1 MPGER
6 ISSRHPMAVLP
17 ASYARTLSDLKERIQ
32 HERLRVVLSANT
44 AMILLYW
51 DIGRVILSR
60 QEAEGWGSK
69 VVGQLSADLT
79 RAFPDMRGLSPRNLQ
94 YMRAFAAAW
103 PEPEFVQQVV
113 AQIPWGQNVVLLDR
127 LPDAE
132 TRRWYAEK
140 VRAEGWSRNILT
152 LQVGRRLH
160 EREGRAVHNFP
171 ANLPPA
177 TSDLAAQV
185 FKDPYLFDFLGT
197 ADPRHEAEVESALV
211 DHVQKFLLELG
222 VGFAF
227 VGRQV
232 RLEVGDKDFYIDL
245 LFYHLR
251 LRCFV
256 VIELK
261 AVPFEPAFTGQLSF
275 YLAAVDN
282 QKRHPTDAPTIGLL
296 LCRGKNR
303 VEVEYALQGLKQ
315 PMGVADWETQLVRT
329 LPDELKS
336 SLPTVE
342 DLEQELAEPPKE

>member
-1 MPGER
+1 MKL
-6 ISSRHPMAVLP
+6 ALP
-17 ASYARTLSDLKERIQ
+17 PSYAATLADLKARIRV
-32 HERLRVVLSANT
+32 ERLRVVLSANT
-44 AMILLYW
+44 TVLMMYW
-51 DIGRVILSR
+51 DIGGVILAR
-60 QEAEGWGSK
+60 QESEGWGAR
-69 VVGQLSADLT
+69 VVSRLSADLVDE
-79 RAFPDMRGLSPRNLQ
+79 FPDMKGLSPRNLH

-103 PEPEFVQQVV
+103 PDREIVQQVV

-127 LPDAE
+127 LTDAE
-132 TRRWYAEK
+132 ERRWYAGK
-140 VRAEGWSRNILT
+140 VRAEGWSRAILA
-152 LQVGRRLH
+152 LQIDRRLY

-171 ANLPPA
+171 RTLPPA

-197 ADPRHEAEVESALV
+197 ADPRREAEVEKALV
-211 DHVQKFLLELG
+211 DHVQAFLLELG

-232 RLEVGDKDFYIDL
+232 RLDVGDKDFYLDL

-275 YLAAVDN
+275 YLATVDN
-282 QKRHPTDAPTIGLL
+282 QMRHPTDAPTIGLL

-315 PMGVADWETQLVRT
+315 PVGVADWETQLVRA
-329 LPDELKS
+329 LPDDLKA
-336 SLPTVE
+336 SLPSVE
-342 DLEQELAEPPKE
+342 ELEAELAAAPEEAP